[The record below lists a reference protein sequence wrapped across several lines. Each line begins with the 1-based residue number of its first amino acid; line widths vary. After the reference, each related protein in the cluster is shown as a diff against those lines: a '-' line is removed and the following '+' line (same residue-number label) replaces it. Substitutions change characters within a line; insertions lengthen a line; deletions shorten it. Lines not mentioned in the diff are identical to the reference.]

1 MQNNYYH
8 STDFCLVSF
17 LLYCNINPNYIN
29 KDRTG
34 KATFSCL
41 KTSQIESLIEQF
53 STLKAKVEPLSF
65 FSAQKKLKQ
74 LIYLKQ

>member
-17 LLYCNINPNYIN
+17 LLLCNINPDYIN
-29 KDRTG
+29 KDNTG
-34 KATFSCL
+34 KVTFSFL
-41 KTSQIESLIEQF
+41 KNSQVESLVEQF

-74 LIYLKQ
+74 LIYLNS